1 VRPADLDLA
10 IRTIHALKT
19 GQARKQREATGA
31 SQSNVAEVLKVTR
44 QAVSQWESGIRQ
56 PSAAHA
62 LSYARLLRRLTAQSP
77 PVSVV

>member
-10 IRTIHALKT
+10 IQTIHALKT
-19 GQARKQREATGA
+19 GRARQQRQATGA
-31 SQSNVAEVLKVTR
+31 SQANIAEVLKVTR

-62 LSYARLLRRLTAQSP
+62 AAYGRLLRRLTANSAA
-77 PVSVV
+77 